1 MKSTFRPFSFAS
13 LLLGATLS
21 LASAGAAAAQSPQVT
36 APKPKPV
43 AINCSAMLGYC
54 ACLGDNDCGILKK
67 FASAGGCSKPNC
79 TGETPEICSCNLTPL
94 IAGNSPALT
103 AAKRHNLIKPSPL
116 DKITAPT
123 RPVKDCKA
131 TATCGNTT
139 VSCSVKGDGACQGV
153 NGSGVS
159 CTEFLSN
166 GGQTTTTSPCG
177 G

>member
-1 MKSTFRPFSFAS
+1 MKSTFRSFSFAS

-21 LASAGAAAAQSPQVT
+21 FASAGAAAAQSPQVT

-43 AINCSAMLGYC
+43 AINCSAQLGYC
-54 ACLGDNDCGILKK
+54 ACLGNDDCDILKK

-79 TGETPEICSCNLTPL
+79 TGEAKEICSCNLTPL

-103 AAKRHNLIKPSPL
+103 AAKRHNLIKPNPL

>member
-1 MKSTFRPFSFAS
+1 MRNTFSSCSFAV
-13 LLLGATLS
+13 LLLGATL
-21 LASAGAAAAQSPQVT
+21 AVAPAAAQTGQVT
-36 APKPKPV
+36 APKPKPTE
-43 AINCSAMLGYC
+43 IICSGGLLLCG
-54 ACLGDNDCGILKK
+54 CLGADDCDILKK
-67 FASAGGCSKPNC
+67 FADAGGCSNRRC
-79 TGETPEICSCNLTPL
+79 TDGTPQICTCDLAPMV
-94 IAGNSPALT
+94 AGNSPVLT
-103 AAKRHNLIKPSPL
+103 AARRHNLVKPNRL

>member
-1 MKSTFRPFSFAS
+1 MKSTFRPLSFAS

-21 LASAGAAAAQSPQVT
+21 FASLSPAAAQSSQVT
-36 APKPKPV
+36 APPSKPV
-43 AINCSAMLGYC
+43 AITCSASLKLCGC
-54 ACLGDNDCGILKK
+54 KGGKDCSILKD
-67 FASAGGCSKPNC
+67 FAAAGGCSNPPRC
-79 TGETPEICSCNLTPL
+79 AGDICVCDLDAL
-94 IAGNSPALT
+94 VKGDSPVLT
-103 AAKRHNLIKPSPL
+103 AARQQKLVKPNPL

-123 RPVKDCKA
+123 RPVRDCKA